1 MAFTVFILSC
11 SDQSFH
17 FGVTK
22 NLGDRLAYHQQGK
35 NPLTKGKLPVEL
47 VYQTTVEELRDAQ
60 TAVSELKSFSDE
72 KLHLLIAGTIEIK
85 PASLIQ
91 KAIQKTKHQE
101 IAPLILPAVY
111 LGNLSYFETVAN
123 CPLLLLDGE
132 ERYEKQTFRS
142 RCTILSANGLQNLV
156 IPVIRTNGK
165 DTGMK
170 DVRISYVE
178 NWQKDH
184 LKAIESAYRKA
195 PFYDYYAKEIAT
207 ILSTRYEKL
216 IDLNLAITQLLV
228 KIMGWRTRVE
238 LAATHQ
244 SSSIET
250 KRLVHPKT
258 CPPSTKKPYHQI
270 FGSHQFEANLSLI
283 DWLFNVSKNGE

>member
-22 NLGDRLAYHQQGK
+22 NLGDRLAYHEEGK
-35 NPLTKGKLPVEL
+35 NPLTKSKLPVEL

-60 TAVSELKSFSDE
+60 ATVSELKSYSEE
-72 KLHLLIAGTIEIK
+72 KLYLLIAGKIEIK
-85 PASLIQ
+85 PASLIH
-91 KAIQKTKHQE
+91 KAKQKTINPE

-111 LGNLSYFETVAN
+111 LGNLSYFETVSK
-123 CPLLLLDGE
+123 CSMLILDSE

-165 DTGMK
+165 DTRMK
-170 DVRISYVE
+170 NVQISYVE

-195 PFYDYYAKEIAT
+195 PFYDYYAKDLFT
-207 ILSTRYEKL
+207 ILRKKHVRL
-216 IDLNLAITQLLV
+216 IDLNLEL
-228 KIMGWRTRVE
+228 TRFILKALGSTCTVE
-238 LAATHQ
+238 LGNETHQ
-244 SSSIET
+244 ST
-250 KRLVHPKT
+250 VDHKKLVHPKT
-258 CPPSTKKPYHQI
+258 QPKCDQKPYQQV
-270 FGSHQFEANLSLI
+270 FASSHFESNLSCL
-283 DWLFNVSKNGE
+283 DFLFNVGKWG